1 MKNED
6 KIVELLSELLIRQD
20 KFETAL
26 NKLGSGL
33 ERLGSGLERLG
44 SGLER
49 LESGLERLESG
60 LDKLANSQERLIAIQ
75 ERQEKILINILEVLA
90 DDVPKFDELI
100 EMEQLEGGKKV
111 VLRKSR

>member
-6 KIVELLSELLIRQD
+6 RIVALLSEILIRQD
-20 KFETAL
+20 RFDEGLK
-26 NKLGSGL
+26 KLSEGL
-33 ERLGSGLERLG
+33 MI
-44 SGLER
+44 
-49 LESGLERLESG
+49 
-60 LDKLANSQERLIAIQ
+60 LASSQKELVSSQEKLIAIQ

-111 VLRKSR
+111 VLRKYRQ